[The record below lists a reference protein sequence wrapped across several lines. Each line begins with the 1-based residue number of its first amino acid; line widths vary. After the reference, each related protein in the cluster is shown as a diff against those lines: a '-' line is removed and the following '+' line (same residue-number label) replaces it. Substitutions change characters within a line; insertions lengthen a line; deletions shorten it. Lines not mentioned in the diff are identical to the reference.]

1 MRHKKVTV
9 NFRNEANKT
18 REFIV
23 ELSKNLVRAKTV
35 NYNRYDY
42 PEKGPDGMTS
52 PGEESKAVDVL
63 IPQFEKLGVSY
74 KIFEKIKGRG
84 NLIASLGQRKPG
96 YRRLLVLCHTD
107 VVPSGGSELWGFD
120 PFVPFE
126 KDGFLFGRG
135 TADNKGQLAS
145 VMSAFCLLH
154 QVKDQIQG
162 EFIFG
167 ALADE
172 EVGIEQAGFE
182 VVDEALDFASFVT
195 DAIIPDTSGHLLEIE
210 RAEKG
215 RITLKVTVSGKQAHA
230 STPWEGANA
239 IYGFSE
245 LALDVEKHTL
255 NHRVHSI
262 LGSPT
267 INLGLVLG
275 GNAPNNVPAFCKG
288 TFDIRTVPG
297 MITENVIDELQEI
310 SRKIKRDNINFAF
323 EVLHETEPTVVHED
337 SPIIR
342 AIKNHVPEAKTTGI
356 GGGTFCKNLIHKG
369 IDAVGWAPGAHEAV
383 HKANE
388 NISIQEM
395 VDFSGLLAEVAFDLC
410 NHKILTEENNGT

>member
-1 MRHKKVTV
+1 MAV

-23 ELSKNLVRAKTV
+23 ELAKNLVRAKTV
-35 NYNRYDY
+35 NYNRLNY

-52 PGEESKAVDVL
+52 PGEESKAVEVL

-74 KIFEKIKGRG
+74 KIFEKTKGRG
-84 NLIASLGQRKPG
+84 NLIASLGQRRPG

-107 VVPSGGSELWGFD
+107 VIPSGGSELWGFD

-126 KDGFLFGRG
+126 KNGFLFGRG

-154 QVKDQIQG
+154 QVRSQIQG
-162 EFIFG
+162 EFILG

-182 VVDEALDFASFVT
+182 VVDEALNFASFVT
-195 DAIIPDTSGHLLEIE
+195 DAIIPDTSGHLVEIE

-215 RITLKVTVSGKQAHA
+215 RITLKVTVFGKQAHA

-245 LALDVEKHTL
+245 LALEIEKHVL
-255 NHRVHSI
+255 NHKAHFI
-262 LGSPT
+262 LGGPT
-267 INLGLVLG
+267 INLGLVRG
-275 GNAPNNVPAFCKG
+275 GNAPNNVPALCES
-288 TFDIRTVPG
+288 TIDIRTVPG
-297 MITENVIDELQEI
+297 MTIETVIDELQEI
-310 SRKIKRDNINFAF
+310 SRKINRDNIHFVF
-323 EVLHETEPTVVHED
+323 EVVHVTEPTIVPED
-337 SPIIR
+337 SPVIR
-342 AIKNHVPEAKTTGI
+342 TIKHYIPNAKTTGI

-369 IDAVGWAPGAHEAV
+369 IDGIGWAPGAYEAV
-383 HKANE
+383 HKVNE
-388 NISIQEM
+388 SISIQEL
-395 VDFSGLLAEVAFDLC
+395 VDFAGLLAEVAFDLC
-410 NHKILTEENNGT
+410 NQRISPEES

>member
-1 MRHKKVTV
+1 MRHKKVAV

-23 ELSKNLVRAKTV
+23 ELAKNLVRAKTV
-35 NYNRYDY
+35 NYNRLDY
-42 PEKGPDGMTS
+42 PDKGPDGMLS

-63 IPQFEKLGVSY
+63 IPHFEKLGVSY

-84 NLIASLGQRKPG
+84 NLIASLGQKEPG

-107 VVPSGGSELWGFD
+107 VVPSGGSDLWGFD

-126 KDGFLFGRG
+126 RDGFLFGRG

-145 VMSAFCLLH
+145 VMSAFCLLR
-154 QVKDQIQG
+154 QIQTRIQG

-172 EVGIEQAGFE
+172 EVGIEQAGIE
-182 VVDEALDFASFVT
+182 VVDKSLNFASFVT
-195 DAIIPDTSGHLLEIE
+195 DAIIPDTSGNLLEIE

-215 RITLKVTVSGKQAHA
+215 RVTLKVTVTGKQAHA
-230 STPWEGANA
+230 STPGEGANA

-245 LALDVEKHTL
+245 LALAIEKHAL
-255 NHRVHSI
+255 SHCVHTI

-267 INLGLVLG
+267 VNLGLVRG
-275 GNAPNNVPAFCKG
+275 GNAPNNVAALCEG
-288 TFDIRTVPG
+288 TFDIRIVPG
-297 MITENVIDELQEI
+297 MTTEQVVNELQEI
-310 SRKIKRDNINFAF
+310 SRKIHRNDISFAF
-323 EVLHETEPTVVHED
+323 KVVHATEATVVPED
-337 SPIIR
+337 SPVIR
-342 AIKNHVPEAKTTGI
+342 TIKHYVPEATTTGI

-369 IDAVGWAPGAHEAV
+369 INAVGWAPGAHEVV
-383 HKANE
+383 HQANE

-395 VDFSGLLAEVAFDLC
+395 VDFAGLLAEVAFDIC
-410 NHKILTEENNGT
+410 NQRILPEEK